1 MPAKP
6 LRRKQIED
14 YRAARIAGGFI
25 AVAVSAI
32 GGIKYWVR
40 TPSFADGGL
49 FWLGLSI
56 VAFLFWLKLTI
67 RYFIWLAREIRNRP
81 QAESPATDRP

>member
-25 AVAVSAI
+25 ALAVCAM
-32 GGIKYWVR
+32 GGIKYWIGPR
-40 TPSFADGGL
+40 LEYGGW

-56 VAFLFWLKLTI
+56 IASFFWLKLTI
-67 RYFIWLAREIRNRP
+67 HYFIWLVKEIRSRP
-81 QAESPATDRP
+81 KAG